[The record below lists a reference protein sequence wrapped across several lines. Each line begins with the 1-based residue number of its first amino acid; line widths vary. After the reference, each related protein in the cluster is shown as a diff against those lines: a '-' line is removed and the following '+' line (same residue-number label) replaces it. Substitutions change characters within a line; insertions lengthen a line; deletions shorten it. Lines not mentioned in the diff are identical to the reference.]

1 MASSLD
7 HLKKFTTVVADTGD
21 FEGTMVLTQASTSLA
36 IKKYAPV
43 DATTNPSL
51 ILLASRMTQY
61 SHLID
66 EAVKYGK
73 QSKDPDSQV
82 NAAFDRV
89 FVLFGNEIL
98 KCIPG
103 RVSTEVDSCYSFDT
117 SKQVEVARHLI
128 SMYEDM
134 GVSKDR
140 ILIKLS
146 STWEGIQ
153 AAKILESQYG
163 IHCNLTLMFSLCQA
177 VACAEAGVTLISPFV
192 GRVLDWYVAK
202 HGKRTFERLEDPGV
216 QLVTKIYN
224 YYKTYGY
231 KTQIMGASF
240 RNREQILGL
249 TGCDLLTIAPSLL
262 EELAQL
268 KELPEPY
275 LNKEKT
281 ISAMGD
287 KSDARPP
294 PMNEATFRWLLN
306 EDEMATDKLCDGVR
320 RFAKDAN
327 TLRDLL
333 RDRLK
338 AL

>member
-163 IHCNLTLMFSLCQA
+163 IHCNLTLMFSLCQGLFYRIQIA
-177 VACAEAGVTLISPFV
+177 NLFRAHKNVNLPDRNSSIPVTSIDL
-192 GRVLDWYVAK
+192 
-202 HGKRTFERLEDPGV
+202 
-216 QLVTKIYN
+216 
-224 YYKTYGY
+224 
-231 KTQIMGASF
+231 QI
-240 RNREQILGL
+240 Q
-249 TGCDLLTIAPSLL
+249 P
-262 EELAQL
+262 
-268 KELPEPY
+268 
-275 LNKEKT
+275 
-281 ISAMGD
+281 
-287 KSDARPP
+287 
-294 PMNEATFRWLLN
+294 
-306 EDEMATDKLCDGVR
+306 
-320 RFAKDAN
+320 RFA
-327 TLRDLL
+327 LSV
-333 RDRLK
+333 
-338 AL
+338 

>member
-36 IKKYAPV
+36 IKKYGPV

-73 QSKDPDSQV
+73 QSKDPDSQI

-163 IHCNLTLMFSLCQA
+163 IHCNLTLMFSLC
-177 VACAEAGVTLISPFV
+177 
-192 GRVLDWYVAK
+192 
-202 HGKRTFERLEDPGV
+202 
-216 QLVTKIYN
+216 
-224 YYKTYGY
+224 
-231 KTQIMGASF
+231 QIMGASF